1 MWSPSGKVFKP
12 KDYRDKPFVL
22 CEYAHAMNNSL
33 GNFND
38 YWKEFLRYDR
48 LAGGFIW
55 DFADQSIKKVEN
67 DGTVKWTQ
75 GGDFG
80 DVPNDGNFVFNG
92 IVQPDRTPQ
101 PALFEVK
108 RYINLSIFR
117 RRATTLL
124 LKTVTE

>member
-1 MWSPSGKVFKP
+1 MKRIGECKKPYTHCVALWSPSGKVFKP

-55 DFADQSIKKVEN
+55 DFADQSIKKVE
-67 DGTVKWTQ
+67 TTARS
-75 GGDFG
+75 
-80 DVPNDGNFVFNG
+80 NG
-92 IVQPDRTPQ
+92 
-101 PALFEVK
+101 
-108 RYINLSIFR
+108 
-117 RRATTLL
+117 RRAATSATYPTTATLSSTVSFSPTEPRNPRC
-124 LKTVTE
+124 LK